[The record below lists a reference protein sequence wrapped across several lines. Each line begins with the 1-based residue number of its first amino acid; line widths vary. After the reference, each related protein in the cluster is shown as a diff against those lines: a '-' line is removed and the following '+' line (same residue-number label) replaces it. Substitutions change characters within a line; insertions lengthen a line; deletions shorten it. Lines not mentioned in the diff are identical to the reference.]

1 MHCQECAVSEGVGND
16 PSSFLTNATV
26 NIGNPR
32 LLSLF
37 VECISRI
44 PMNGNPIRLDAEVRL
59 RRRGR
64 LSGLVG
70 LTTFSVVG
78 YSTGRVRQ
86 RPSGS
91 HTLTFYGD
99 LMGQLSDRAVMAVMA
114 HELAHAWLNEHVSP
128 EASASREE
136 DADILAE
143 MWGFEAELSALTA
156 ETDPVAH
163 DPSSFG
169 NSG

>member
-1 MHCQECAVSEGVGND
+1 LHCQECAVSEGAGED
-16 PSSFLTNATV
+16 PGSFLTRATLR
-26 NIGNPR
+26 IGNPR
-32 LLSLF
+32 LMALF
-37 VECISRI
+37 VECLSRI
-44 PMNGNPIRLDAEVRL
+44 PKNGNPIRLDTDVRL
-59 RRRGR
+59 RSRGR
-64 LSGLVG
+64 LAGLVG

-78 YSTGRVRQ
+78 YATRGVKR

-99 LMGQLSDRAVMAVMA
+99 LMGQLSDKAVMAVMA

-143 MWGFEAELSALTA
+143 MWGFEDELGSLAE
-156 ETDPVAH
+156 ETEPVTH
-163 DPSSFG
+163 
-169 NSG
+169 